1 MVDDAVSMTTAAQ
14 KETEAGSLPL
24 LTYSV
29 LEKKIVSLGSENN
42 FALSSARS
50 GAVPS
55 LCTPCYGSVLSP
67 VGAAVQLPRLVG
79 EGGSDPTHFL
89 GGCKPK
95 KWGRSRPFWQF
106 SGRCF
111 WDFAPSIAFSSS
123 GVRCHKVKT
132 WVQDSVQSEK
142 VAFFTARYLAIP
154 WERSPGTAF
163 EDPIGSDDFN
173 RNRASRATAL
183 VRQAR

>member
-55 LCTPCYGSVLSP
+55 LRAPYYGSVLSP
-67 VGAAVQLPRLVG
+67 VDATVQLPRLVG
-79 EGGSDPTHFL
+79 EGGSDPTNFL

-95 KWGRSRPFWQF
+95 KWGRSRPFW
-106 SGRCF
+106 
-111 WDFAPSIAFSSS
+111 
-123 GVRCHKVKT
+123 
-132 WVQDSVQSEK
+132 
-142 VAFFTARYLAIP
+142 
-154 WERSPGTAF
+154 
-163 EDPIGSDDFN
+163 
-173 RNRASRATAL
+173 
-183 VRQAR
+183 